1 MATLKTQ
8 PNDNNVS
15 DFLNTV
21 AEDKKRAESF
31 KLLEIMYEITNE
43 PAKMWGQSIVG
54 FGTYHYKYESG
65 REGDFFK
72 VGFSPRKQSLTVYIM
87 PGFERFDK
95 LMADLGKYKTGKTCL
110 YIKSLDD
117 VDIKTL
123 KTLISQSVS
132 YMNKKYD

>member
-8 PNDNNVS
+8 PNDNDVS
-15 DFLNTV
+15 DFLNSV

-31 KLLEIMYEITNE
+31 KLLEIMQELTNE

-95 LMADLGKYKTGKTCL
+95 LMADLGKYKTGKSCL

-117 VDIKTL
+117 VDMKTL
-123 KTLISQSVS
+123 KTLISHSVS